1 MPTRSLRGGAGVAN
15 SNEPRISPGGNN
27 VVELKFSALSPYV
40 RKVNIVAHEHG
51 LAERLRLTPVNTRT
65 EQEKISPR
73 NPLGKIPVLVTDSG
87 ETLYDSPVICEYL
100 DAEFGNHRLLP
111 AGGPRRWQIMTMV
124 ALADGLLDAALLVR
138 NERARPVAEQSP
150 EWTDLQLGKVHRA
163 LAYFEGVVGNFDAG
177 LDMAQVAV
185 GAAVGYIPLR
195 LLDLEGLPKWPKLKA
210 WYDRQSLRAS
220 FRNTMPVL

>member
-1 MPTRSLRGGAGVAN
+1 M
-15 SNEPRISPGGNN
+15 
-27 VVELKFSALSPYV
+27 ELKFSGLSPYV

-51 LAERLRLTPVNTRT
+51 LANRLRLTSVNTRS
-65 EQEKISPR
+65 EPEKIAPH
-73 NPLGKIPVLVTDSG
+73 NPLGKIPVLITDAG
-87 ETLYDSPVICEYL
+87 ETIYDSPVICEYL

-111 AGGPRRWQIMTMV
+111 ASGPRRWQIMTLV

-138 NERARPVAEQSP
+138 LERARPVVEQSS

-163 LAYFEGVVGNFDAG
+163 LGYFEREVDTFSSD

-210 WYDRQSLRAS
+210 WYDKQSLRHS